1 MTPELAGLL
10 GLCLLL
16 LLIFLR
22 MHIGL
27 AMASVGLL
35 GLIYLEGMRKALGIL
50 STTAYNTAAYYP
62 VSVIPL
68 FVFMGTIIAHSGL
81 GDALYES
88 AYKWFGHLKGGLA
101 IATIAACTVFA
112 ALCGS
117 STAETV
123 TIGRI
128 ALPEMRKYNYHDAF
142 ACGCVACAGSLA
154 ILIPPSIGFLIYGIL
169 TEQSIGLLF
178 IAGILPGILLSLLFV
193 LVVIITA
200 FLNPNAAP
208 QGSRS
213 SMREKVSSLKVSGPV
228 LALLVLILGGIYFGF
243 FTPTEAGAVGAFGAI
258 VITYVSGYMERKK
271 FLASLLEA
279 GSITAMIL
287 LLMIGAFIFMRFVT
301 VSKLAFSIPEFI
313 GRLGLSPYLVLSL
326 IVVFYILFGMFF
338 EIMSG
343 MTLTLPLIY
352 PIIVHLGFDPIW
364 FGVVLVL
371 LMEMGLATPPIGLNV
386 FLLSTVT
393 DVPMKT
399 IFRGVWP
406 FVGAIFVAIVI
417 VVAFPELALFLPAKM
432 LR

>member
-1 MTPELAGLL
+1 
-10 GLCLLL
+10 
-16 LLIFLR
+16 
-22 MHIGL
+22 
-27 AMASVGLL
+27 
-35 GLIYLEGMRKALGIL
+35 
-50 STTAYNTAAYYP
+50 
-62 VSVIPL
+62 
-68 FVFMGTIIAHSGL
+68 
-81 GDALYES
+81 
-88 AYKWFGHLKGGLA
+88 
-101 IATIAACTVFA
+101 
-112 ALCGS
+112 
-117 STAETV
+117 
-123 TIGRI
+123 
-128 ALPEMRKYNYHDAF
+128 
-142 ACGCVACAGSLA
+142 
-154 ILIPPSIGFLIYGIL
+154 
-169 TEQSIGLLF
+169 
-178 IAGILPGILLSLLFV
+178 
-193 LVVIITA
+193 
-200 FLNPNAAP
+200 
-208 QGSRS
+208 
-213 SMREKVSSLKVSGPV
+213 MREKVSSLKVSGPV